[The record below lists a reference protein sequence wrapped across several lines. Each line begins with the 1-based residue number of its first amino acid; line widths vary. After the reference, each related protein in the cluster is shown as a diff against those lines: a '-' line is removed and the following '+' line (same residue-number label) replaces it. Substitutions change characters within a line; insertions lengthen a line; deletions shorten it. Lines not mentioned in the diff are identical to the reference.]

1 MYAIHYIMSSYYYI
15 FLKKFYCRCSAGIGH
30 GVKNRIISIKKR
42 SASCAAI
49 TYRNINRG
57 WLVVWCYFGVFTD
70 IWVMQLTTSQTKVCP
85 FCAETILAAAVKCR
99 YCGEFLNTT
108 RAKSLFGQQG
118 QQCGYGDEQQ
128 ADGEDSSKE
137 KPKVVFY
144 SGRPTLW
151 AIAWDF
157 VKGGAILIAAIVIMA
172 WHIERIS
179 WLGFSAA
186 SMTTIGKYRVMLGL
200 GTSVVVG
207 LILFYK
213 AWKIRMTHY
222 EVSPDRI
229 EYGEGVFDRKVDNI
243 DMFRVVDIKLR
254 RNILDCMVGVG
265 TVILTTSDKNQPEF
279 EFKKVKNSRELY
291 DTIKKA
297 SLTADRRTNVIHME

>member
-1 MYAIHYIMSSYYYI
+1 M
-15 FLKKFYCRCSAGIGH
+15 
-30 GVKNRIISIKKR
+30 
-42 SASCAAI
+42 
-49 TYRNINRG
+49 
-57 WLVVWCYFGVFTD
+57 
-70 IWVMQLTTSQTKVCP
+70 LTGQPIDGAQGRRYGTGDSQNDDSGDDSKEQTK
-85 FCAETILAAAVKCR
+85 A
-99 YCGEFLNTT
+99 
-108 RAKSLFGQQG
+108 
-118 QQCGYGDEQQ
+118 
-128 ADGEDSSKE
+128 
-137 KPKVVFY
+137 VFY

-151 AIAWDF
+151 AMTWDL

-186 SMTTIGKYRVMLGL
+186 SMVTIAKYRIMLGL
-200 GTSVVVG
+200 GAFIVVG

-213 AWKIRMTHY
+213 SWKVRMMHY

-254 RNILDCMVGVG
+254 RNILDLLVGVG
-265 TVILTTSDKNQPEF
+265 TVTLITSDKNQPEF
-279 EFKKVKNSRELY
+279 EFKKVKNARELY